1 MLKFGLLYVN
11 KGQWNGV
18 SIIDS
23 NWVKQSFIAYINRP
37 HLKIKIR
44 DGGYGYQFWTY
55 NDTVKTKPFDII
67 EAKGNGGQSVFIC
80 KQLHLL
86 VVTTAGNYNKPGD
99 NPYMMLTKYILPSI
113 K

>member
-1 MLKFGLLYVN
+1 MN
-11 KGQWNGV
+11 KGQWNGA

-23 NWVKQSFIAYINRP
+23 NWINQSFVAAISRP
-37 HLKIKIR
+37 HLNIIR

-55 NDTVKTKPFDII
+55 RDTVKTQPLDII

-80 KQLHLL
+80 KALNLL

-99 NPYMMLTKYILPSI
+99 NPYMMLTKYILPAI
-113 K
+113 KQPAPTPH